1 MIPFTVHLRLH
12 VFSLFI
18 LLVNQSFFSQTHTIS
33 EPVILVPSAVLPHQI
48 KTLTSNNNLDITQ
61 YEGKYYVAFR
71 TAAHHFPNKKAKIY
85 VISSKDLVSW
95 DFEHEIILGCDL
107 REPRFANYNN
117 QLLLYFFEGGKS
129 PVSFQPKHVWVATY
143 LSQGKWENQIIQ
155 GLDGYVPWRLKVYDN
170 NLLLSAYWGK
180 DLYGNHQGELRL
192 FKSTDGYHWVAISEK
207 PQVDL
212 TGAEEGEFEF
222 DKEGNLW
229 ACVRLE
235 GEGALVCYAEKNAL
249 HEWKTFKTKKKY
261 DSSCMFRHKDDIYLI
276 ARRNKDGNFAKSP
289 AWLPESL
296 LRGYNLTRYSLTPK
310 TTALYRLNKEQKDF
324 EWIMDIPG
332 CGDNAFPAVTP
343 LGNNKYLILNYS
355 NSFDKPDLSWFS
367 GQLNK
372 TFIYYVELTI
382 HEK

>member
-1 MIPFTVHLRLH
+1 MYRKNNY
-12 VFSLFI
+12 
-18 LLVNQSFFSQTHTIS
+18 LLVVFTIILIFKQVISAQTYTIS
-33 EPVILVPSAVLPHQI
+33 EPVILVPSAALPSRI
-48 KTLTSNNNLDITQ
+48 KTLTSNNNLDIIQ
-61 YEGKYYVAFR
+61 YEGKFYVAFR
-71 TAAHHFPNKKAKIY
+71 TAAHHFPNKKAKIF
-85 VISSKDLVSW
+85 VISSKDFITW
-95 DFEHEIILGCDL
+95 DYEHEISLGCDL
-107 REPRFANYNN
+107 REPRFATYKN

-129 PVSFQPKHVWVATY
+129 PLRFQPKHVWVCTY
-143 LSQGKWENQIIQ
+143 LGEGKWENQIIP
-155 GLDGYVPWRLKVYDN
+155 GLDGFVPWRLKVHNN

-180 DLYGNHQGELRL
+180 DLYGNHQAELRL
-192 FKSTDGYHWVAISEK
+192 FKSTDGYQWTPISNE
-207 PQVDL
+207 PQVDI

-235 GEGALVCYAEKNAL
+235 GEGSLICYAEKNSL

-261 DSSCMFRHKDDIYLI
+261 DSSCMFRHKEDIYLI

-310 TTALYRLNKEQKDF
+310 TTSIYKLNKEQKDF

-355 NSFDKPDLSWFS
+355 NSFDNPNISWLS

-372 TFIYYVELTI
+372 TFIYYIELTI
-382 HEK
+382 HEN